1 VPAPS
6 ARRARMTALRAT
18 ARYVELRQQFTP
30 QRLPG
35 RGRLDAGCG
44 LSS

>member
-1 VPAPS
+1 MPKS
-6 ARRARMTALRAT
+6 AVTFAEIRS
-18 ARYVELRQQFTP
+18 YVELRQQFTP